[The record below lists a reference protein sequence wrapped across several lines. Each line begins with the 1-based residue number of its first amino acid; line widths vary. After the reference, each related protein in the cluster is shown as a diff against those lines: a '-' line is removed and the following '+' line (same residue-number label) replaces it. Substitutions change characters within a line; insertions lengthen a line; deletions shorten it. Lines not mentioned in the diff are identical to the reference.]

1 MAGTT
6 ANVLVGGAS
15 QVALATY
22 ISSKVV
28 SLTYTDIGYT
38 MGGVTIDP
46 KVELH
51 NVEVDQTLVII
62 AAIPKKRDLE
72 VKMRFAEVHAEN
84 LNLLWNSPTTVL
96 TTNGST
102 NSTLSLMA
110 SAGEQYYQLRVIGK
124 GTRGAGT
131 RTATFWKAV
140 PKDLGTLL
148 FKKDDIQ
155 GPEVTF
161 MICEDT
167 TGANTTATFG
177 MIVDT

>member
-1 MAGTT
+1 MAGTV

-15 QVALATY
+15 QVAVATY

-38 MGGVTIDP
+38 SGGVTIDP
-46 KVELH
+46 KIELY
-51 NVEVDQTLVII
+51 NVDVDQALGYL
-62 AAIPKKRDLE
+62 AAIPKRRELE
-72 VKMRFAEVHAEN
+72 VKMRFAEVHLEN
-84 LNLLWNSPTTVL
+84 INLLWNSPTIVI
-96 TTNGST
+96 TTAATTGT
-102 NSTLSLMA
+102 MALMA

-140 PKDLGTLL
+140 PKDLGNLL
-148 FKKDDIQ
+148 FKKDDMQ

-161 MICEDT
+161 QICEDT
-167 TGANTTATFG
+167 TGTNTTATFG